1 MTEEWKGGAFHRN
14 APHVK
19 QATVKG
25 KHPGFPLAFQEYSPD
40 FPHKKVFREPNLMLR
55 ACQSN
60 PQKSYCLRERT
71 TKYRILFFTLVDN
84 VFPSYHNVISVLFFF
99 GGGDS
104 VAQYTLG
111 FAGRPSSS
119 AFYIST
125 VDNTYNHGPGSQGSK
140 TEADA
145 CFAKVSFMLSSER
158 EDCRE

>member
-84 VFPSYHNVISVLFFF
+84 VFPSYHNVISVLFFW
-99 GGGDS
+99 GGGIRWRSTRSDS
-104 VAQYTLG
+104 QEGLPRLRFTSPPWTTLTTT
-111 FAGRPSSS
+111 ALVRKAPRRKRTR
-119 AFYIST
+119 ALR
-125 VDNTYNHGPGSQGSK
+125 K
-140 TEADA
+140 
-145 CFAKVSFMLSSER
+145 
-158 EDCRE
+158 